1 VIIQIKSNLEKEE
14 RRAKIKKPAGKPKGQ
29 ENYVME
35 KYRKLSI
42 NDVIK
47 KHDKNPHKIA
57 L

>member
-1 VIIQIKSNLEKEE
+1 LEKEE
-14 RRAKIKKPAGKPKGQ
+14 KRAKTKKPAGNPKTQ

-35 KYRKLSI
+35 NYRKLSI

>member
-1 VIIQIKSNLEKEE
+1 LEKEE
-14 RRAKIKKPAGKPKGQ
+14 KSAKIKKPAGKPKAQ